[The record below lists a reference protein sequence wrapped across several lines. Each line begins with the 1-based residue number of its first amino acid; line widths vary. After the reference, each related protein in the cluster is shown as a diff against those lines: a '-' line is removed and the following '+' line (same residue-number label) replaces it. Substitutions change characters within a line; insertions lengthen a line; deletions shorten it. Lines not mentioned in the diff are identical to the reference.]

1 MSGEPTAVIKLTKSE
16 VNKVIRSL
24 VLSAKTAEMFD
35 YNNDNGDKES
45 FTRLKED
52 FIKIQ
57 SLMDSLDSFSIEFH
71 IVDIEHV
78 LSLEAESLLEKKIE
92 SLF

>member
-16 VNKVIRSL
+16 INKVIRSL
-24 VLSAKTAEMFD
+24 VLSTKTAEMFD

-45 FTRLKED
+45 FMRIKED

-57 SLMDSLDSFSIEFH
+57 NQLTEGERQVSING
-71 IVDIEHV
+71 
-78 LSLEAESLLEKKIE
+78 KKQNGTTQTTYNPAYCDTCE
-92 SLF
+92 

>member
-57 SLMDSLDSFSIEFH
+57 NQLTEGERQVTINGTQSNGETTY
-71 IVDIEHV
+71 
-78 LSLEAESLLEKKIE
+78 EAADCDTCE
-92 SLF
+92 

>member
-45 FTRLKED
+45 FTKLKND
-52 FIKIQ
+52 F
-57 SLMDSLDSFSIEFH
+57 
-71 IVDIEHV
+71 
-78 LSLEAESLLEKKIE
+78 KKIE
-92 SLF
+92 DQLTEGERQVSINGTNKEKETTYKAAYCDTCE

>member
-45 FTRLKED
+45 FMRLKED

-57 SLMDSLDSFSIEFH
+57 NQLTEGERQGSINGTKPNGETTYQAANC
-71 IVDIEHV
+71 DTCE
-78 LSLEAESLLEKKIE
+78 
-92 SLF
+92 